1 MASWLK
7 ITGTQV
13 GKFILGLTGV
23 TLKNNAGNLQV
34 RNNADSAF
42 ASADV
47 ANLKLNGSTYGVTF
61 ASSPSQVADY
71 SLVFPV
77 DDGSPGQI
85 MVTDGNGILS
95 WQSAASTADHLK
107 VDTTSFTFGSASTVS
122 MFTLPANAVIDTVS
136 VIVDT
141 AFDGTPSMSV
151 GISGDAS
158 KYFGSGDSLL
168 SLADR
173 FDVPNQLVANASSE
187 ALQISFTAG
196 GASVGAGRVL
206 VSYSVP
212 A

>member
-42 ASADV
+42 ANADV

-71 SLVFPV
+71 ALVFPV

-85 MVTDGNGILS
+85 MVTDGSGNLS

-122 MFTLPANAVIDTVS
+122 MFTLPANAIIDTVS

-151 GISGDAS
+151 GITGNAS

-168 SLADR
+168 SLTDR
-173 FDVPNQLVANASSE
+173 FDVPNQLTANASAE
-187 ALQISFTAG
+187 NLEISFSAG

-206 VSYSVP
+206 VTYSVP